1 MLSSVPGRLDY
12 HEKLIGRFVKLLLN
26 NVLGTL
32 NMVTFHHLT
41 GHKTAPS
48 RLEQKQ
54 PSRGS
59 NGRKNKNRNQE
70 PFHPKR
76 THKGSVHPA
85 PCSSGPL
92 QAPETLAAK
101 NRSHYC
107 LLSMSLAD
115 FSGIS
120 SLLAVA
126 LSSFTTSYSG
136 FLLPVSDWRK
146 TGQGKTQIYP
156 SFI

>member
-1 MLSSVPGRLDY
+1 MSASSKMLSSVPDRLDY
-12 HEKLIGRFVKLLLN
+12 HVKLIGRFVKLLLH
-26 NVLGTL
+26 NVLGAL

-54 PSRGS
+54 PSRDS
-59 NGRKNKNRNQE
+59 NRRKNKNRNQE

-85 PCSSGPL
+85 PSSSGPL
-92 QAPETLAAK
+92 PAPGTLAAK
-101 NRSHYC
+101 DQSHHC
-107 LLSMSLAD
+107 PLSMSLAD
-115 FSGIS
+115 FSGIC

-126 LSSFTTSYSG
+126 LSSITTSYSA
-136 FLLPVSDWRK
+136 FLLPGGDWRK
-146 TGQGKTQIYP
+146 TG
-156 SFI
+156 